1 MRITDFLQYIRY
13 EKNYSTHTVLAY
25 SRDLEQFL
33 DYIKNNYQVDDE
45 NLIESDMIRTWLV
58 DMLEGNYSTRTVN
71 RKLSCLKSYWHFLI
85 RKSYAKKDPTKKILS
100 PKTKKTLPVF
110 LKVEEMA
117 EIFEQETRNLNQFE
131 SIRDRLIIELFYQT
145 GIRLS
150 ELINICDQDVDL
162 KSCILKVTGKR
173 NKQRLIPFGTP
184 LRKLIEEYL
193 SVREDNLETQP
204 DRLLVRQSG
213 HPLYSQLVYRIVN
226 QKLTS
231 IATLSKNSPHVLRH
245 TFATTLLNQGAE
257 INAVKELLGHKSLAA
272 TEVYTHTTF
281 EELKKVYKQAHP
293 RA

>member
-1 MRITDFLQYIRY
+1 
-13 EKNYSTHTVLAY
+13 
-25 SRDLEQFL
+25 
-33 DYIKNNYQVDDE
+33 
-45 NLIESDMIRTWLV
+45 MIRAWLV
-58 DMLEGNYSTRTVN
+58 DMLEQNFSTRTVN

-85 RKSYAKKDPTKKILS
+85 KKDHALKDPTKKILS

-117 EIFEQETRNLNQFE
+117 EIFEQETKNANQFE
-131 SIRDRLIIELFYQT
+131 TTRDRLIIELFYQT

-150 ELINICDQDVDL
+150 ELINICDRDVDL

-173 NKQRLIPFGTP
+173 NKQRLIPFGIP
-184 LRKLIEEYL
+184 LKKLIEEYI
-193 SVREDNLETQP
+193 SVRGEYVESEP
-204 DRLLVRQSG
+204 EHLLVRQCG
-213 HPLYSQLVYRIVN
+213 QPLYSQMVYRIVN

-257 INAVKELLGHKSLAA
+257 LNAVKELLGHKSLAA